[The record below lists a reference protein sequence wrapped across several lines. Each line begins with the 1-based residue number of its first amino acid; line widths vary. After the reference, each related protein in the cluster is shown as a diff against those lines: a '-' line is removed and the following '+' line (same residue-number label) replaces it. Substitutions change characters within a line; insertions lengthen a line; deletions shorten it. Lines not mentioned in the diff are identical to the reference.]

1 MVGSITASRL
11 ESKAVKNEETVQLQA
26 GLAKTQTRPMAMDQ
40 NEEARL
46 LAKCVDGDKA
56 AWDTLVRR
64 YEKCVYRFAFNLCH
78 DRDDA
83 EDISAH
89 VFIRVFQNLHTFR
102 NEACFSSWLF
112 RIVRNTH
119 LDMCV
124 RPAWRSHVSLDTDL
138 AADLTARQTCMREI
152 ADPTPTPEAQSIK
165 KEVVRMLN
173 QAVSH
178 LPGYQREV
186 LKLYHADGKSYE
198 QIAETTG
205 LSIGTVKSR
214 INRARAMLRERLMPY
229 RDTFIAN

>member
-1 MVGSITASRL
+1 MGGLQTKCASGTT
-11 ESKAVKNEETVQLQA
+11 KFDTEEE
-26 GLAKTQTRPMAMDQ
+26 R
-40 NEEARL
+40 RL
-46 LAKCVDGDKA
+46 LERCLAGEKG
-56 AWDTLVRR
+56 AWDTLVRK

-124 RPAWRSHVSLDTDL
+124 RPAWRNNVSLDAEPSSDSP
-138 AADLTARQTCMREI
+138 ARQSLVREI
-152 ADPTPTPEAQSIK
+152 ADPAPTPEAQSIK
-165 KEVVRMLN
+165 GEVVRLLN
-173 QAVSH
+173 QALTH
-178 LPGYQREV
+178 LPAYQRDV
-186 LKLYHADGKSYE
+186 LRLYHGDGKSYE

-205 LSIGTVKSR
+205 LPVGTVKSR

-229 RDTFIAN
+229 RDTFVSN